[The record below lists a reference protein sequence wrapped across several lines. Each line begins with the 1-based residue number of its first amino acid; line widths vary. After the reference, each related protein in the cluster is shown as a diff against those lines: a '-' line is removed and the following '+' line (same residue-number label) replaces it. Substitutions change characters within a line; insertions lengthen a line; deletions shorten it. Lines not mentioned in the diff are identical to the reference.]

1 MSWNIESFREKL
13 ESEHTFPGL
22 YLFKFIVPLERKDE
36 VLKILP
42 RGEVSMKESSR
53 ATYVSITLKAQVIE
67 SQQVIDIYSRAYQI
81 EGIVAL

>member
-13 ESEHTFPGL
+13 ESEHTFPGP
-22 YLFKFIVPLERKDE
+22 YLFKFIVPVEKKDE

-42 RGEVSMKESSR
+42 RGDVSLKESSK
-53 ATYVSITLKAQVIE
+53 ATYVSITLKAQVIQ